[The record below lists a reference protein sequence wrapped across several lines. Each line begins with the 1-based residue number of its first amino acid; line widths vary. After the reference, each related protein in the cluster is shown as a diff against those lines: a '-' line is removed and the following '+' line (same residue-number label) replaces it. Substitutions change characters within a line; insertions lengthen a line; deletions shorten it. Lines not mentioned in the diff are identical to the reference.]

1 MKNDF
6 SGSRRSF
13 VKWAAIFGGLAAFVG
28 LVGPAA
34 ARQNDPVPQ
43 TKTPK
48 KGYQVTEH
56 VKKYYEAARR

>member
-1 MKNDF
+1 MKC
-6 SGSRRSF
+6 
-13 VKWAAIFGGLAAFVG
+13 AAIFGGLAAIVG

-34 ARQNDPVPQ
+34 ARQNDPAPQ
-43 TKTPK
+43 TKASK